1 MLDSIEIENLAVIK
15 KTTVTLGR
23 NLNVF
28 TGETGSGKSV
38 LLNGIQSVLG
48 MRTGKDIVRNGA
60 EKASVTAYFSNLSDS
75 LKDKL
80 KEYELTDED
89 DDVLIIKREIF
100 SNGKTTAKINFH
112 TVTISILKEIG
123 MMLVNIHGQ
132 HDNQILL
139 NNDEHI
145 KIIDSFGKTEQLLA
159 SYTESFHN
167 LQKCAKRLGKLQSE
181 AAEKSRRTVS
191 LKEQFDEISALK
203 IEDEN
208 EEKRLE
214 SEYNIAQNS
223 EDLMA
228 ACRNAS
234 EALKESQYSSAEMI
248 ENAIEVTGDYTEIQ
262 KDISSLI
269 SRLETAKIE
278 ITDIA
283 EEFQRIAS
291 NCYIDENRF
300 EYIRNRLSEIYS
312 LKKKYCCDFA
322 ELINL
327 RDKAEE
333 ELKNIKSN
341 SDEIKN
347 IQEEKSRLLKEVSEK
362 AKELSVKRSESAK
375 KFSEQVTSQ
384 LKFLNME
391 NVKIEVE
398 QKTGKLTLN
407 GMDSLEIMIS
417 TNPGE
422 PLKPI
427 SKIASGGELSRIMLA
442 IKAVVADRDDVP
454 TMIFDEIDTGVS
466 GKAAQKIGYKLKELG
481 KSHQI
486 LCVTHLSQIAVMAD
500 THLLIEKNIVNN
512 SAETSVN
519 NLDDDGRI
527 KEISRIMGGE
537 SPGKNIIEAAKTEI
551 LKARNI

>member
-89 DDVLIIKREIF
+89 DDVLIIKREIY

-112 TVTISILKEIG
+112 TVTISVLKEIG

-159 SYTESFHN
+159 SYTESFHK

-181 AAEKSRRTVS
+181 AAEKSRRAVS

-500 THLLIEKNIVNN
+500 THLLIEKNIINN

>member
-38 LLNGIQSVLG
+38 LLSGIQSVLG

>member
-38 LLNGIQSVLG
+38 LLSGIQSVLG

-181 AAEKSRRTVS
+181 AAEKSRKAVS
-191 LKEQFDEISALK
+191 LKEQFDKICALK

-362 AKELSVKRSESAK
+362 AKELSVKRIESAK

>member
-38 LLNGIQSVLG
+38 LLSGIQSVLG

-223 EDLMA
+223 EDLMV

-362 AKELSVKRSESAK
+362 AKELSVKRIESAK

>member
-60 EKASVTAYFSNLSDS
+60 EKASVIAYFSNLSDS
-75 LKDKL
+75 LKDKR

-112 TVTISILKEIG
+112 TVTISVLKEIG

-181 AAEKSRRTVS
+181 AAEKSRRAVS

-223 EDLMA
+223 EDLIA

-248 ENAIEVTGDYTEIQ
+248 ENAIEATGDYTEIQ
-262 KDISSLI
+262 KDISSLV

-333 ELKNIKSN
+333 ELKNIKSD
-341 SDEIKN
+341 SDEIKS

-362 AKELSVKRSESAK
+362 AKELSVKRSEFAK

-500 THLLIEKNIVNN
+500 THLLIEKNIINN

>member
-181 AAEKSRRTVS
+181 AAEKSRKAVS

-362 AKELSVKRSESAK
+362 AKELSVKRIESAK

>member
-537 SPGKNIIEAAKTEI
+537 SPGKNIIKAAKTEI

>member
-100 SNGKTTAKINFH
+100 SNGKTIAKINFH

-181 AAEKSRRTVS
+181 AAEKSRRAVS

-214 SEYNIAQNS
+214 SEYNIAKNS

-300 EYIRNRLSEIYS
+300 EYIRNRLSGIYS

-500 THLLIEKNIVNN
+500 THLLIEKNIINN

>member
-112 TVTISILKEIG
+112 TVTISILKKIG

-181 AAEKSRRTVS
+181 AAEKSRKAVS

-248 ENAIEVTGDYTEIQ
+248 ESAIEVTGDYTEIQ

-327 RDKAEE
+327 HDKAEE

>member
-38 LLNGIQSVLG
+38 LLSGIQSVLG

-181 AAEKSRRTVS
+181 AAEKSRKAVS

>member
-1 MLDSIEIENLAVIK
+1 MS
-15 KTTVTLGR
+15 
-23 NLNVF
+23 
-28 TGETGSGKSV
+28 
-38 LLNGIQSVLG
+38 
-48 MRTGKDIVRNGA
+48 
-60 EKASVTAYFSNLSDS
+60 
-75 LKDKL
+75 
-80 KEYELTDED
+80 
-89 DDVLIIKREIF
+89 
-100 SNGKTTAKINFH
+100 
-112 TVTISILKEIG
+112 
-123 MMLVNIHGQ
+123 
-132 HDNQILL
+132 
-139 NNDEHI
+139 
-145 KIIDSFGKTEQLLA
+145 
-159 SYTESFHN
+159 
-167 LQKCAKRLGKLQSE
+167 
-181 AAEKSRRTVS
+181 
-191 LKEQFDEISALK
+191 
-203 IEDEN
+203 
-208 EEKRLE
+208 
-214 SEYNIAQNS
+214 
-223 EDLMA
+223 

-248 ENAIEVTGDYTEIQ
+248 ENAIETAGDYAEIQ
-262 KDISSLI
+262 KDIPSLI

-283 EEFQRIAS
+283 EEFQRIS
-291 NCYIDENRF
+291 SKCYIDEKRF
-300 EYIRNRLSEIYS
+300 EYIRNRLNEIYS
-312 LKKKYCCDFA
+312 LKKKYCCDFS

-333 ELKNIKSN
+333 GLKNIKSD

-362 AKELSVKRSESAK
+362 AKELSVKRSDSAK
-375 KFSEQVTSQ
+375 KFSEQVTGQ

-519 NLDDDGRI
+519 NLDENGRI

-551 LKARNI
+551 IKAQNI

>member
-181 AAEKSRRTVS
+181 AAEKSRKAVS

>member
-500 THLLIEKNIVNN
+500 THLLIEKNIINN

>member
-38 LLNGIQSVLG
+38 LLSGIQSVLG

-362 AKELSVKRSESAK
+362 AKELSVKRIESAK

>member
-181 AAEKSRRTVS
+181 AAEKSRKAVS
-191 LKEQFDEISALK
+191 LKEQFDKICALK

>member
-181 AAEKSRRTVS
+181 AAEKSRKAVS
-191 LKEQFDEISALK
+191 LKEQFDKICALK

-362 AKELSVKRSESAK
+362 AKELSVKRIESAK

>member
-362 AKELSVKRSESAK
+362 AKELSVKRIESAK

-500 THLLIEKNIVNN
+500 THLLIEKNIINN

>member
-362 AKELSVKRSESAK
+362 AKELSVKRIESAK

>member
-15 KTTVTLGR
+15 KTTVTLGK

-48 MRTGKDIVRNGA
+48 MRTNRDIVRNGA
-60 EKASVTAYFSNLSDS
+60 EKAAITAYFSNLSDS

-112 TVTISILKEIG
+112 TVTISVLKEIG

-167 LQKCAKRLGKLQSE
+167 LQKCAKRLGKLQNE
-181 AAEKSRRTVS
+181 AAEKSRRAVS

-208 EEKRLE
+208 EEKNLE
-214 SEYNIAQNS
+214 SEYNIAQNA
-223 EDLMA
+223 EDLMS

-248 ENAIEVTGDYTEIQ
+248 ENAIETAGDYTEIQ
-262 KDISSLI
+262 KDIPSLI

-283 EEFQRIAS
+283 EEFQRIS
-291 NCYIDENRF
+291 SKCYIDEKRF
-300 EYIRNRLSEIYS
+300 EDIRNRLNEIYS
-312 LKKKYCCDFA
+312 LKKKYCCDFS
-322 ELINL
+322 ELINF

-333 ELKNIKSN
+333 ELKNIKSD

-375 KFSEQVTSQ
+375 KFSEQVTDQ

-519 NLDDDGRI
+519 NLDENGRI

-551 LKARNI
+551 IKAQNI

>member
-89 DDVLIIKREIF
+89 DDVLIIKREIY

-112 TVTISILKEIG
+112 TVTISVLKEIG

-159 SYTESFHN
+159 SYTESFHK

-181 AAEKSRRTVS
+181 AAEKSRRAVS

-228 ACRNAS
+228 ACKNAS
-234 EALKESQYSSAEMI
+234 EALKESQYSSTEMI
-248 ENAIEVTGDYTEIQ
+248 ENAIEATGDYTEIQ

-291 NCYIDENRF
+291 TCYTDENRF

-333 ELKNIKSN
+333 ELKNIKSD

-500 THLLIEKNIVNN
+500 THLLIEKNIINN

>member
-38 LLNGIQSVLG
+38 LLSGIQSVLG

-181 AAEKSRRTVS
+181 AAEKSRKAVS
-191 LKEQFDEISALK
+191 LKEQFDKICALK